1 MKASEFI
8 GMKVLDKEANEVGKI
23 ADLVIQLKK
32 CMVEKIIIA
41 TGGTLSKKYFAVVE
55 GDLAEIGD
63 YVQLKM
69 DKESIDQIAK
79 TDKLDDLMPIGT
91 QYKDVVGKIVLSSD
105 AMDIGKIED
114 LEIDPKGCLIHNVMV
129 YTGGTFSK
137 KHLMIADEDINNLGD
152 YVILK
157 LKNDEVKERIV
168 D

>member
-23 ADLVIQLKK
+23 ADLVILLKK
-32 CMVEKIIIA
+32 CMVDKIIIV

-63 YVQLKM
+63 FVQLKM
-69 DKESIDQIAK
+69 DKESINQTAK
-79 TDKLDDLMPIGT
+79 TDKLDDLMPMGT
-91 QYKDVVGKIVLSSD
+91 QFKDVVGKIVLSSD
-105 AMDIGKIED
+105 AMEIGKIED

-137 KHLMIADEDINNLGD
+137 KHLLIADEDISNLGD

-157 LKNDEVKERIV
+157 LKDDEIEERIV

>member
-23 ADLVIQLKK
+23 ADLVIKLKK

-41 TGGTLSKKYFAVVE
+41 TGGTLSKKFFAVVE

-63 YVQLKM
+63 YVQLKL
-69 DKESIDQIAK
+69 DNEAINQIAK
-79 TDKLDDLMPIGT
+79 ADKLDDLMPIGT
-91 QYKDVVGKIVLSSD
+91 QFKDIVGKTVLSMD
-105 AMDIGKIED
+105 AMEIGKIED

-129 YTGGTFSK
+129 ATGGTFSK
-137 KHLMIADEDINNLGD
+137 KHLLISDEDIQNLGD
-152 YVILK
+152 YIILK
-157 LKNDEVKERIV
+157 LKNDEVEEKIV